1 MIFLSIGTNLSSE
14 NGNKIYNLKEAINQ
28 LNINNIKKALK
39 TAKPDIVDISSGVE
53 KERGVK
59 CEEKI
64 RNFIKYVEKI

>member
-1 MIFLSIGTNLSSE
+1 MLAG
-14 NGNKIYNLKEAINQ
+14 G